1 MPEGVL
7 VQAYADDTVV
17 IIPGTTR
24 IALGDKGSE
33 VLRRV
38 ERWAIMSKVTL
49 SREKTCCV
57 LFSQGVGG
65 MERVRLSIRAANSEK
80 SLKFVDI
87 LRVLGV
93 VFDRR
98 LFFFAHADH
107 LKEKVNHLAAKVVT
121 FKNMAETRSETICH
135 VRAQVFWPNMAG
147 TSPLPA
153 RSGQWS
159 TAGQT
164 VGPYTVLC
172 PRNEKTL
179 TEQPERLPR
188 TTASISRLELC
199 QIQWTRRLHHTAGMK
214 PGVT

>member
-33 VLRRV
+33 
-38 ERWAIMSKVTL
+38 
-49 SREKTCCV
+49 
-57 LFSQGVGG
+57 GVGG

-121 FKNMAETRSETICH
+121 FKNMAGLLAEYGGDITPACAQ
-135 VRAQVFWPNMAG
+135 RAMVNG
-147 TSPLPA
+147 GSNG
-153 RSGQWS
+153 R
-159 TAGQT
+159 
-164 VGPYTVLC
+164 TVL
-172 PRNEKTL
+172 
-179 TEQPERLPR
+179 
-188 TTASISRLELC
+188 
-199 QIQWTRRLHHTAGMK
+199 
-214 PGVT
+214 GVVSQK